1 MYPCNNMHQNGS
13 QGDYMQANNKFC
25 VHLLKIKQITTDNKG
40 QRPRQVNYRTD
51 QTDTLPKLILQADV

>member
-40 QRPRQVNYRTD
+40 QRPRQVNIV
-51 QTDTLPKLILQADV
+51 QTDTSPKLIVQADV